1 MKWDLKE
8 NGIGLYWE
16 WRTFQYENQQE
27 WGHGVRKLWVI
38 SEVTARRLDS
48 YSLVSCKREIKIEA
62 YTETRAWETLEL
74 WLKILHQIRG
84 QCYGASEIEWP
95 FRNQLKETSL
105 VAQWLRLRA
114 PNAGGIPGRV
124 ASSHMLCSMAKRLKK
139 KKSLRLWPYFFL
151 LLLLLEYCCNS
162 CSLK

>member
-1 MKWDLKE
+1 LKWDLKE

-16 WRTFQYENQQE
+16 WRTFQYENQHE
-27 WGHGVRKLWVI
+27 WEHRVRKLWVI
-38 SEVTARRLDS
+38 SEVTARRSDG

-105 VAQWLRLRA
+105 VAQCLT
-114 PNAGGIPGRV
+114 
-124 ASSHMLCSMAKRLKK
+124 LCSHYR
-139 KKSLRLWPYFFL
+139 
-151 LLLLLEYCCNS
+151 EYGFNP
-162 CSLK
+162 